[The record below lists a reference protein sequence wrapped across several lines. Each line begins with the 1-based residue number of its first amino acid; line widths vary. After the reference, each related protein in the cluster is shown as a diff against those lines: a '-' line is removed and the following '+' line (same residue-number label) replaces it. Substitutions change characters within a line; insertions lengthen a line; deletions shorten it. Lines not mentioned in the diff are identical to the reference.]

1 MKAINKWTLAVAM
14 LAGLASCEMK
24 NEILGKDPMT
34 GDTGTLNLYV
44 ETGKTTKGTTDQVDQ
59 FPVTITG
66 TDVEYTKKFDS
77 YAELKQAGDVTLPVG
92 TYTIE
97 ACSPGEFKS
106 EMSEPFYGGKLEN
119 VKIVKGQTA
128 ETSVVCTMQNVK
140 ISISF
145 TEEFLATYQDWTIT
159 VTDKKQDGHIKTYT
173 KAADG
178 ETPAPVYWKMD
189 ESVETIY
196 INGTAKTNG
205 GETVTISGTAK
216 KTNLP
221 EYEEGDDTS
230 FVGGD
235 ELKIEFSPVKVE
247 GSTPG
252 VLEEGIQI
260 TITMFNSEENKNV
273 EIPVDPGT
281 DGGDTEEPG
290 TGEDGGG
297 EGEDG
302 EGDTNTNPTIQ
313 LPADITYSIS
323 AGDAPESADAII
335 KAPAGLESVIVKID
349 GGNAAFRAIINDLDL
364 GGSNFTSGVDLV
376 GNSTF
381 EGIIADLGTMGI
393 DPISVPEKGDTE
405 YIFPIASF
413 FKMLNIY
420 KATDPGDS
428 HDFIITVQDKNGES
442 VEDVLKVTI
451 KE

>member
-1 MKAINKWTLAVAM
+1 MKAINKWALAVAM

-77 YAELKQAGDVTLPVG
+77 YAELQQAGDVTLPVG

-106 EMSEPFYGGKLEN
+106 EMSEPFYGGKVEN

-140 ISISF
+140 ISISL
-145 TEEFLATYQDWTIT
+145 TEEFLATYQDWTIN
-159 VTDKKQDGHIKTYT
+159 VTDKNGHIKTYT

-205 GETVTISGTAK
+205 GEDVTISGTAK
-216 KTNLP
+216 KSNLP

-252 VLEEGIQI
+252 ILEEGIQI
-260 TITMFNSEENKNV
+260 TITLFNSEKNENV

-290 TGEDGGG
+290 TGEDGGDEGG
-297 EGEDG
+297 E
-302 EGDTNTNPTIQ
+302 EGDGGGETAAGPTISFPQ
-313 LPADITYSIS
+313 STYTLLKDI
-323 AGDAPESADAII
+323 EKNADATIT
-335 KAPAGLESVIVKID
+335 AEAGLKSVKVKITA
-349 GGNAAFRAIINDLDL
+349 GNEGFSNALDL
-364 GGSNFTSGVDLV
+364 LVSSGIDFSTGVELVDNKPLEGV
-376 GNSTF
+376 I
-381 EGIIADLGTMGI
+381 GIIAPGLK
-393 DPISVPEKGDTE
+393 VPSERATDYK
-405 YIFPIASF
+405 FPVGSF
-413 FKMLNIY
+413 FEVLSDAG
-420 KATDPGDS
+420 ATDSTGHIFD
-428 HDFIITVQDKNGES
+428 ITVTDQNGKTAS
-442 VEDVLKVTI
+442 GKLNVIVT
-451 KE
+451 E

>member
-1 MKAINKWTLAVAM
+1 MKAINKWALAVTL
-14 LAGLASCEMK
+14 LAGLSSCEMK
-24 NEILGKDPMT
+24 DEILGKDPLT
-34 GDTGTLNLYV
+34 GDTGILSLYV

-196 INGTAKTNG
+196 INGTAKTIGN
-205 GETVTISGTAK
+205 EDVTISGTAK
-216 KTNLP
+216 KSSLP

-235 ELKIEFSPVKVE
+235 ELKIEFNPVKVE

-252 VLEEGIQI
+252 ILEEGIQI
-260 TITMFNSEENKNV
+260 TITLFNSERDEPV

-290 TGEDGGG
+290 TGEDGGD
-297 EGEDG
+297 EGGGNEKA
-302 EGDTNTNPTIQ
+302 PTID
-313 LPADITYSIS
+313 LPADFSYSAS
-323 AGDAPESADAII
+323 TGDGKPASADAWL
-335 KAPAGLESVIVKID
+335 KTPAGLKSAIVKIETTSPAFEATLED
-349 GGNAAFRAIINDLDL
+349 VDMGGNLL
-364 GGSNFTSGVDLV
+364 EGVELV
-376 GNSTF
+376 NNT
-381 EGIIADLGTMGI
+381 GI
-393 DPISVPEKGDTE
+393 DDLFTEVGLEDRSPKPGVTE
-405 YIFPIASF
+405 YKFPVGAF
-413 FKMLNIY
+413 FTFLDMFTGEHKFHITL
-420 KATDPGDS
+420 TD
-428 HDFIITVQDKNGES
+428 N
-442 VEDVLKVTI
+442 EDVTVSDVLTI
-451 KE
+451 TITE

>member
-196 INGTAKTNG
+196 INGTAKTIGN
-205 GETVTISGTAK
+205 EDVTISGTAK
-216 KTNLP
+216 KSSLP

-235 ELKIEFSPVKVE
+235 ELKIEFNPVKVE

-252 VLEEGIQI
+252 ILEEGIQI
-260 TITMFNSEENKNV
+260 TITMFNSEKDENV
-273 EIPVDPGT
+273 EITVDPGT

-290 TGEDGGG
+290 TGEDGGDG

-302 EGDTNTNPTIQ
+302 DGGGETAAGPTISFPQ
-313 LPADITYSIS
+313 STYTLPDDTIKN
-323 AGDAPESADAII
+323 ADATIT
-335 KAPAGLESVIVKID
+335 AEAGLKSVKIQIIGGNKMFQSIVEIQFGAEPFELIGNDTLGKIFEDLEMDIKLPTEATTNYKFPVGEFFDILSSMGPTDEPDGHTFEITVTDQNGKTASGKLSVIV
-349 GGNAAFRAIINDLDL
+349 
-364 GGSNFTSGVDLV
+364 
-376 GNSTF
+376 
-381 EGIIADLGTMGI
+381 
-393 DPISVPEKGDTE
+393 TE
-405 YIFPIASF
+405 
-413 FKMLNIY
+413 
-420 KATDPGDS
+420 
-428 HDFIITVQDKNGES
+428 
-442 VEDVLKVTI
+442 
-451 KE
+451 

>member
-1 MKAINKWTLAVAM
+1 MKAINKWALAVAM

-59 FPVTITG
+59 FPVTITD
-66 TDVEYTKKFDS
+66 TDVEYTKTFDS
-77 YAELKQAGDVTLPVG
+77 YAELQQAGDVTLPVG

-106 EMSEPFYGGKLEN
+106 EMSEPFYGGKVEN

-140 ISISF
+140 ISISL
-145 TEEFLATYQDWTIT
+145 TEEFLATYQDWTIN
-159 VTDKKQDGHIKTYT
+159 VTDKNGHIKTYT

-189 ESVETIY
+189 ENVETIY

-205 GETVTISGTAK
+205 GEDVTISGTAK
-216 KTNLP
+216 KSNLP

-252 VLEEGIQI
+252 ILEEGIQI
-260 TITMFNSEENKNV
+260 TITLFNSEKDENV

-290 TGEDGGG
+290 TGEDGGDEGG
-297 EGEDG
+297 E
-302 EGDTNTNPTIQ
+302 EGNEGAPTID
-313 LPADITYSIS
+313 LPADFSYSAS
-323 AGDAPESADAII
+323 TGDGKPASADAWLYT
-335 KAPAGLESVIVKID
+335 PAGLKSAKVRIETTSDAFEATLNEVD
-349 GGNAAFRAIINDLDL
+349 MGGNLL
-364 GGSNFTSGVDLV
+364 EGVELV
-376 GNSTF
+376 NNS
-381 EGIIADLGTMGI
+381 GI
-393 DPISVPEKGDTE
+393 DDLFAGVGLEDRSPQPNVTE
-405 YIFPIASF
+405 YKFPVGAF
-413 FKMLNIY
+413 FMFLDMFPGIHKFYITL
-420 KATDPGDS
+420 TDNENV
-428 HDFIITVQDKNGES
+428 TVS
-442 VEDVLKVTI
+442 DVLTI
-451 KE
+451 TITE

>member
-34 GDTGTLNLYV
+34 GDTGTLSLYV

-178 ETPAPVYWKMD
+178 STPAPIYWKLD

-205 GETVTISGTAK
+205 GEDVTISGTAK
-216 KTNLP
+216 KSNLP

-252 VLEEGIQI
+252 ILEEGIQI
-260 TITMFNSEENKNV
+260 TITLFNSEKNENV
-273 EIPVDPGT
+273 EIPVNPGT

-290 TGEDGGG
+290 TGEDGGDEGG
-297 EGEDG
+297 E
-302 EGDTNTNPTIQ
+302 EGDGGGETTAEPTISFPQ
-313 LPADITYSIS
+313 SKYTLPADTTKN
-323 AGDAPESADAII
+323 ADATIT
-335 KAPAGLESVIVKID
+335 AEAGLKSVKVKIT
-349 GGNAAFRAIINDLDL
+349 GGNDKFATAVAGMF
-364 GGSNFTSGVDLV
+364 GGTEPFELIGNTQLSGIF
-376 GNSTF
+376 SS
-381 EGIIADLGTMGI
+381 MQ
-393 DPISVPEKGDTE
+393 ISLPNTDDTE
-405 YIFPIASF
+405 YVFPVGNFFSLLAADSFGPTTTVDGHIFE
-413 FKMLNIY
+413 
-420 KATDPGDS
+420 
-428 HDFIITVQDKNGES
+428 ITVTDQNDKTVSGKLN
-442 VEDVLKVTI
+442 VIVT
-451 KE
+451 E

>member
-140 ISISF
+140 ISISL
-145 TEEFLATYQDWTIT
+145 TEEFLATYQDWTIN
-159 VTDKKQDGHIKTYT
+159 VTDKNGHIKTYT

-205 GETVTISGTAK
+205 GEDVTISGTAK
-216 KTNLP
+216 KSNLP

-252 VLEEGIQI
+252 ILEEGIQI
-260 TITMFNSEENKNV
+260 TITMFNSEKSENE

-281 DGGDTEEPG
+281 EGGDTEEPG
-290 TGEDGGG
+290 TGEDGGDEGG
-297 EGEDG
+297 E
-302 EGDTNTNPTIQ
+302 EGDGGGETTAEPTISFPQSTYTLPDDAEKNADATITAEAGLKSVKVKITGGNDKFATAVAGMFGGTEPFELIGNTQLSGIFSSMQIPLPNTNDTKYVFPVGNFFSLLADDSFGPTTTVDGHIFE
-313 LPADITYSIS
+313 ITVTDQNDKTVS
-323 AGDAPESADAII
+323 G
-335 KAPAGLESVIVKID
+335 KLNVIV
-349 GGNAAFRAIINDLDL
+349 
-364 GGSNFTSGVDLV
+364 
-376 GNSTF
+376 
-381 EGIIADLGTMGI
+381 
-393 DPISVPEKGDTE
+393 TE
-405 YIFPIASF
+405 
-413 FKMLNIY
+413 
-420 KATDPGDS
+420 
-428 HDFIITVQDKNGES
+428 
-442 VEDVLKVTI
+442 
-451 KE
+451 

>member
-1 MKAINKWTLAVAM
+1 MKAINKWALAVAM

-24 NEILGKDPMT
+24 NEILGKDPMS
-34 GDTGTLNLYV
+34 GDTGTLSLYV

-119 VKIVKGQTA
+119 VKIMKGQTA

-140 ISISF
+140 ISISL
-145 TEEFLATYQDWTIT
+145 TEEFLATYQDWTIN
-159 VTDKKQDGHIKTYT
+159 VTDKNGHIKTYT

-205 GETVTISGTAK
+205 GEDVTISGTAK
-216 KTNLP
+216 KSNLP

-252 VLEEGIQI
+252 ILEEGIQI
-260 TITMFNSEENKNV
+260 TITMFNSEKNENV

-290 TGEDGGG
+290 TGEDGGDEGG
-297 EGEDG
+297 E
-302 EGDTNTNPTIQ
+302 EGNEGAPTID
-313 LPADITYSIS
+313 LPADFSYSAS
-323 AGDAPESADAII
+323 TGDGKPASADAWL
-335 KAPAGLESVIVKID
+335 KTPAGLKSAIVKIETTSPAFEATLED
-349 GGNAAFRAIINDLDL
+349 VDMGGNLL
-364 GGSNFTSGVDLV
+364 EGVELV
-376 GNSTF
+376 NNT
-381 EGIIADLGTMGI
+381 GI
-393 DPISVPEKGDTE
+393 DDLFTGVGLEDRSPKPGVTE
-405 YIFPIASF
+405 YKFPVGAF
-413 FKMLNIY
+413 FTFLDMFTGEHKFHITL
-420 KATDPGDS
+420 TD
-428 HDFIITVQDKNGES
+428 N
-442 VEDVLKVTI
+442 EDVTVSDVLTI
-451 KE
+451 TITE

>member
-1 MKAINKWTLAVAM
+1 MKAINKWALAVAM

-66 TDVEYTKKFDS
+66 TDVEYTKKFNS

-140 ISISF
+140 ISISL
-145 TEEFLATYQDWTIT
+145 TEEFLATYQDWTIN
-159 VTDKKQDGHIKTYT
+159 VTDKNGHIKTYT

-205 GETVTISGTAK
+205 GEDVTISGTAK
-216 KTNLP
+216 KSNLP

-252 VLEEGIQI
+252 ILEEGIQI
-260 TITMFNSEENKNV
+260 TITMFNSEKDENV

-381 EGIIADLGTMGI
+381 EGIIADLGAMGI
-393 DPISVPEKGDTE
+393 DPISVPAKGDTE

>member
-1 MKAINKWTLAVAM
+1 
-14 LAGLASCEMK
+14 
-24 NEILGKDPMT
+24 
-34 GDTGTLNLYV
+34 
-44 ETGKTTKGTTDQVDQ
+44 
-59 FPVTITG
+59 
-66 TDVEYTKKFDS
+66 
-77 YAELKQAGDVTLPVG
+77 
-92 TYTIE
+92 
-97 ACSPGEFKS
+97 
-106 EMSEPFYGGKLEN
+106 MSEPFYGGKLEN

-205 GETVTISGTAK
+205 GEDVTISGTAK
-216 KTNLP
+216 KSNLP

-252 VLEEGIQI
+252 ILEEGIQI
-260 TITMFNSEENKNV
+260 TITMFNSEKNENV

-290 TGEDGGG
+290 TGEDGGDEGEEEGNEEAPTIDLPTDFSYSASTG
-297 EGEDG
+297 EGKPANADAYLKTPNGLKSAIVRIETNS
-302 EGDTNTNPTIQ
+302 EGFKATLNDVDMGGNLLEGVELVNNTN
-313 LPADITYSIS
+313 
-323 AGDAPESADAII
+323 
-335 KAPAGLESVIVKID
+335 ID
-349 GGNAAFRAIINDLDL
+349 DL
-364 GGSNFTSGVDLV
+364 F
-376 GNSTF
+376 
-381 EGIIADLGTMGI
+381 
-393 DPISVPEKGDTE
+393 
-405 YIFPIASF
+405 
-413 FKMLNIY
+413 
-420 KATDPGDS
+420 
-428 HDFIITVQDKNGES
+428 ES
-442 VEDVLKVTI
+442 VELEDRSPKPGVTEYKFPVGAFFTFLDMFPGTHKFHITLTDNEDVTVSDVLTI
-451 KE
+451 TITE

>member
-1 MKAINKWTLAVAM
+1 MKAINKWALAVAM

-106 EMSEPFYGGKLEN
+106 EMSEPFYGGKVEN

-159 VTDKKQDGHIKTYT
+159 VTDKSGHIKTYT
-173 KAADG
+173 KAKDG

-189 ESVETIY
+189 EGVETIY

-205 GETVTISGTAK
+205 NEDVTISGTAK
-216 KTNLP
+216 KSNLP
-221 EYEEGDDTS
+221 EFEEGDDTS

-235 ELKIEFSPVKVE
+235 ELKIDFNPVKVE

-252 VLEEGIQI
+252 IEKDGIQI
-260 TITMFNSEENKNV
+260 TITLFNSEKNENV
-273 EIPVDPGT
+273 EIPVNPGT

-290 TGEDGGG
+290 TGEDGGDEG
-297 EGEDG
+297 EGNEKA
-302 EGDTNTNPTIQ
+302 PTID
-313 LPADITYSIS
+313 LPADFSYSES
-323 AGDAPESADAII
+323 TGDGKPASADAWL
-335 KAPAGLESVIVKID
+335 KTPAGLKSAIVKIETTSPAFEATLED
-349 GGNAAFRAIINDLDL
+349 VDMGGNLL
-364 GGSNFTSGVDLV
+364 EGVELV
-376 GNSTF
+376 NNT
-381 EGIIADLGTMGI
+381 GI
-393 DPISVPEKGDTE
+393 DDLFTGVGLEDRSPKPGVTE
-405 YIFPIASF
+405 YKFPVGAF
-413 FKMLNIY
+413 FTFLDMFTGEHKFHITL
-420 KATDPGDS
+420 TD
-428 HDFIITVQDKNGES
+428 N
-442 VEDVLKVTI
+442 EDVTVSDVLTI
-451 KE
+451 TITK

>member
-1 MKAINKWTLAVAM
+1 MKAINKWALAVAL
-14 LAGLASCEMK
+14 LAGLSSCEMK
-24 NEILGKDPMT
+24 DEILGKDPLT
-34 GDTGTLNLYV
+34 GDTGILSLYV

-77 YAELKQAGDVTLPVG
+77 YAELKQAGNVTLPVG

-106 EMSEPFYGGKLEN
+106 EMSEPFYGGKVEN
-119 VKIVKGQTA
+119 VKIEKGQTA

-178 ETPAPVYWKMD
+178 STLAPVYWKMN

-205 GETVTISGTAK
+205 GEDVTISGTAK
-216 KTNLP
+216 KSNLP

-252 VLEEGIQI
+252 ILEEGIQI
-260 TITMFNSEENKNV
+260 TITMFNSEKNENV

-281 DGGDTEEPG
+281 EGGDTEEPG
-290 TGEDGGG
+290 TGEDGGDEGGEEGNEGAPTIDLPTDFSYSASTG
-297 EGEDG
+297 EGKPANADAYLKTPNGLKSAIVRIETNS
-302 EGDTNTNPTIQ
+302 EGFKATLNDVDMGGNLLEGVELVNNTN
-313 LPADITYSIS
+313 
-323 AGDAPESADAII
+323 
-335 KAPAGLESVIVKID
+335 ID
-349 GGNAAFRAIINDLDL
+349 NLF
-364 GGSNFTSGVDLV
+364 
-376 GNSTF
+376 
-381 EGIIADLGTMGI
+381 
-393 DPISVPEKGDTE
+393 
-405 YIFPIASF
+405 
-413 FKMLNIY
+413 
-420 KATDPGDS
+420 
-428 HDFIITVQDKNGES
+428 ES
-442 VEDVLKVTI
+442 VELEDRSPKPGVTEYKFPVGAFFTFLDIFPGTHKFHITLTDNEDVTVSDVLTI
-451 KE
+451 TITK

>member
-1 MKAINKWTLAVAM
+1 MKAINKWALAVAM

-66 TDVEYTKKFDS
+66 TDVEYTKTFDS
-77 YAELKQAGDVTLPVG
+77 YAELQQAGDVTLPVG

-128 ETSVVCTMQNVK
+128 EISVVCTMQNVK
-140 ISISF
+140 ISISL
-145 TEEFLATYQDWTIT
+145 TEEFLATYQDWTIN
-159 VTDKKQDGHIKTYT
+159 VTDKNGHIKTYT

-205 GETVTISGTAK
+205 GEDVTISGTAK
-216 KTNLP
+216 KSNLP

-260 TITMFNSEENKNV
+260 TITMFNSEKNENV

-281 DGGDTEEPG
+281 EGGDTEEPG
-290 TGEDGGG
+290 TGEDGGDEGG
-297 EGEDG
+297 EE
-302 EGDTNTNPTIQ
+302 ESPTID
-313 LPADITYSIS
+313 LPTDFSYSAS
-323 AGDAPESADAII
+323 TGNGKPASADAWLNT
-335 KAPAGLESVIVKID
+335 PAGLKSAIVKIETTSPAFEATLNEVD
-349 GGNAAFRAIINDLDL
+349 MGGNLL
-364 GGSNFTSGVDLV
+364 EGVELV
-376 GNSTF
+376 NNS
-381 EGIIADLGTMGI
+381 GI
-393 DPISVPEKGDTE
+393 DDLFAGVGLEDRSPQPNVTE
-405 YIFPIASF
+405 YKFPVGAF
-413 FKMLNIY
+413 FMFLDMFPGIHKFYITL
-420 KATDPGDS
+420 TDNENV
-428 HDFIITVQDKNGES
+428 TVS
-442 VEDVLKVTI
+442 DVLTI
-451 KE
+451 TITE

>member
-1 MKAINKWTLAVAM
+1 MKAINKWALAVAM

-77 YAELKQAGDVTLPVG
+77 YAELQQAGDVTLPVG

-106 EMSEPFYGGKLEN
+106 EMSEPFYGGKVEN

-140 ISISF
+140 ISISL
-145 TEEFLATYQDWTIT
+145 TEEFLATYQDWTIN
-159 VTDKKQDGHIKTYT
+159 VTDKNGHIKTYT

-205 GETVTISGTAK
+205 GEDVTISGTAK
-216 KTNLP
+216 KSNLP

-252 VLEEGIQI
+252 ILEEGIQI
-260 TITMFNSEENKNV
+260 TITLFNSEKDENV

-290 TGEDGGG
+290 TGEDGGDEGG
-297 EGEDG
+297 E
-302 EGDTNTNPTIQ
+302 EGDGGGETAAGPTISFPQ
-313 LPADITYSIS
+313 STYTLPD
-323 AGDAPESADAII
+323 DAEKNADATIT
-335 KAPAGLESVIVKID
+335 AEAGLKSVKVKITA
-349 GGNAAFRAIINDLDL
+349 GNEGFSNALDL
-364 GGSNFTSGVDLV
+364 LVSSGIDFSTGVELVDNKPLEGV
-376 GNSTF
+376 I
-381 EGIIADLGTMGI
+381 GIIAPGLK
-393 DPISVPEKGDTE
+393 VPSEGATDYK
-405 YIFPIASF
+405 FPVGSF
-413 FKMLNIY
+413 FEVLSDAG
-420 KATDPGDS
+420 ATDSTGHIFD
-428 HDFIITVQDKNGES
+428 ITVTDQNGKTAS
-442 VEDVLKVTI
+442 GKLNVIVT
-451 KE
+451 E

>member
-1 MKAINKWTLAVAM
+1 MKAINKWALAVAM

-66 TDVEYTKKFDS
+66 TDVEYTKTFDS
-77 YAELKQAGDVTLPVG
+77 YAELQQAGDVTLPVG

-106 EMSEPFYGGKLEN
+106 EMSEPFYGGKVEN

-205 GETVTISGTAK
+205 GEDVTISGTAK
-216 KTNLP
+216 KSNLP
-221 EYEEGDDTS
+221 
-230 FVGGD
+230 
-235 ELKIEFSPVKVE
+235 
-247 GSTPG
+247 
-252 VLEEGIQI
+252 
-260 TITMFNSEENKNV
+260 
-273 EIPVDPGT
+273 
-281 DGGDTEEPG
+281 
-290 TGEDGGG
+290 
-297 EGEDG
+297 
-302 EGDTNTNPTIQ
+302 
-313 LPADITYSIS
+313 
-323 AGDAPESADAII
+323 
-335 KAPAGLESVIVKID
+335 
-349 GGNAAFRAIINDLDL
+349 
-364 GGSNFTSGVDLV
+364 
-376 GNSTF
+376 
-381 EGIIADLGTMGI
+381 
-393 DPISVPEKGDTE
+393 
-405 YIFPIASF
+405 
-413 FKMLNIY
+413 
-420 KATDPGDS
+420 
-428 HDFIITVQDKNGES
+428 
-442 VEDVLKVTI
+442 
-451 KE
+451 